1 MILCLDCGNSR
12 LKWGVRHARSWLAR
26 GTDAPGELADYAIE
40 RVLAC
45 NVAGPAGRAKIEAAA
60 AAREVDVE
68 WVTSGRQW
76 GDVTNDYEQPEQ
88 LGADRWVALL
98 GARGCHRGNCL
109 VVMSG
114 TATTVDVLTADGR
127 FCGGAILPGLELM
140 RTALATGTAG
150 LPATAGRIVDRPRNT
165 ADAIASGCVQAT
177 VGAIERMYRQI
188 EGAPDSLC
196 ILSGGAAAVLAPLL
210 SMPICRI
217 DNLVLE
223 GLARIAESGR

>member
-12 LKWGVRHARSWLAR
+12 LKWGIRHARSWLAC
-26 GTDAPGELADYAIE
+26 GTDAPGELAGYAIE

-45 NVAGPAGRAKIEAAA
+45 NVAGPAGQAKIEAVAA
-60 AAREVDVE
+60 ATKADIE
-68 WVTSGRQW
+68 WLTSSRQW
-76 GDVTNDYEQPEQ
+76 GDVINDYEHPGQ
-88 LGADRWVALL
+88 LGADRWAALL

-114 TATTVDVLTADGR
+114 TATTLDVLSANGR
-127 FCGGAILPGLELM
+127 FCGGAILPGLDMM
-140 RTALATGTAG
+140 RTVLAAGTAN
-150 LPATAGRIVDRPRNT
+150 LPVVAGRVVDRPRNT

-188 EGAPDSLC
+188 EGMPDSLC

-210 SMPICRI
+210 SMPMRRM

-223 GLARIAESGR
+223 GLARVAENIQ